1 LAWLRAHAHYDDVH
15 PYEAMELIKRLCDHD
30 PRMQQKALQAAEQ
43 GLAYYEL
50 ALDACYQIQLAGN

>member
-1 LAWLRAHAHYDDVH
+1 
-15 PYEAMELIKRLCDHD
+15 MELIKRLCDHD
-30 PRMQQKALQAAEQ
+30 PQMQQKALQAAEQ